1 MGRERTWRDWAWHRL
16 ENLSQDEMGSKYEL
30 QSEFITMSVP
40 AMNYRLGK
48 FLLDKSG
55 K

>member
-1 MGRERTWRDWAWHRL
+1 
-16 ENLSQDEMGSKYEL
+16 MGSKYEL

-48 FLLDKSG
+48 FLLEVRTKVASKLLAVLLTAEKFERG
-55 K
+55 